1 MCLSCVCACVWICM
15 RINYDNCGHVVGLLS
30 CRVDGEE
37 RRNCFMRALF
47 DGFSRVTDIG
57 HQSRDYHALCCSVC
71 SFLFPSLITF
81 HFGREI
87 KMCSQVGQKR
97 IIKALQHSGSIC
109 QVGVAEVAAGS
120 LNFGNMSSAT
130 WAASLSR
137 PCSFYLSLYVL
148 HNYQLILIL
157 TTLCHPT

>member
-1 MCLSCVCACVWICM
+1 M

-30 CRVDGEE
+30 CRVEGEG

-97 IIKALQHSGSIC
+97 IIKALQQSGNIC

-120 LNFGNMSSAT
+120 LNLAT
-130 WAASLSR
+130 CLLLLELPLSHALS
-137 PCSFYLSLYVL
+137 PSLSLYMCCIITNL
-148 HNYQLILIL
+148 Y
-157 TTLCHPT
+157 